1 MSLDYQNPTYV
12 SLVTN
17 RARNS
22 LPAKARA
29 TCGSTTNVYLLLPL
43 NTHFFSLPTPAY
55 LKFFLPQMW
64 LYTINHVHSTRC
76 CEIFLRPL
84 KKSMTFLCTS
94 RWAKRK
100 TLTALSWLLQDTTN
114 TVLQMELIKK
124 KKDIAIKLTGAE
136 TEVKNLK
143 GWKIVL
149 IALFGKTDYFSEKR
163 LTRTRPPR
171 GKCNSHNLNL
181 PNYEQQITNVINTRS
196 QTGLDCLQYIQFGGN
211 TAVCAWEG
219 RCSDFMQCS
228 TAWVPLK
235 IHRKTNI
242 KCLVKVN

>member
-12 SLVTN
+12 SLMTN

-94 RWAKRK
+94 RWAKHK

-124 KKDIAIKLTGAE
+124 KRYCYKTYRSWNRSEK
-136 TEVKNLK
+136 LK
-143 GWKIVL
+143 GVENCTNRFIWGNG
-149 IALFGKTDYFSEKR
+149 LFF
-163 LTRTRPPR
+163 
-171 GKCNSHNLNL
+171 
-181 PNYEQQITNVINTRS
+181 
-196 QTGLDCLQYIQFGGN
+196 
-211 TAVCAWEG
+211 
-219 RCSDFMQCS
+219 
-228 TAWVPLK
+228 
-235 IHRKTNI
+235 
-242 KCLVKVN
+242 